1 MGVMCRGHFIR
12 LVECAAVNA
21 LPKNGYLESPRRAY
35 ALTTSCFPAFAL
47 ARFGF
52 AGDNGSPN
60 LSRLP
65 MVAVYLASASHN
77 MRVQAE
83 TLPGVSGGSIG
94 CLVLH
99 DTGLNSRRDKVR

>member
-1 MGVMCRGHFIR
+1 VPDGVHPPRGVR
-12 LVECAAVNA
+12 SVCADDEREP
-21 LPKNGYLESPRRAY
+21 LIPTPAY
-35 ALTTSCFPAFAL
+35 PLTAARFPAFAL

-65 MVAVYLASASHN
+65 TVAVYFASASHN

-83 TLPGVSGGSIG
+83 TLPGVSGGSV
-94 CLVLH
+94 CVLVLMAC
-99 DTGLNSRRDKVR
+99 